1 MALFCAEG
9 VVCPWPDP
17 FLYRITAFMGSMMAG
32 AGLNPAVLACRIKD
46 PFVVMQDPIAYLF
59 CHDAST

>member
-1 MALFCAEG
+1 
-9 VVCPWPDP
+9 
-17 FLYRITAFMGSMMAG
+17 MGGMVAG